1 MMMIMWKFGSFPRAH
16 QGLAR
21 QERAAFQK
29 TQIQRGTLFQRLFG
43 ASYEVDFNRADD
55 MWESHSVQYLL
66 RKERTLYVCVSSGVV
81 CGPLEGGCKANWR
94 LTFCVSQCFANMQGV
109 AEVCCVSE

>member
-43 ASYEVDFNRADD
+43 ASYEVDFNHADD
-55 MWESHSVQYLL
+55 MWESQCLVFAEEGKNSVCMYQFWGILWPV
-66 RKERTLYVCVSSGVV
+66 RRWV
-81 CGPLEGGCKANWR
+81 
-94 LTFCVSQCFANMQGV
+94 QG
-109 AEVCCVSE
+109 